1 MSTALTGQVT
11 HDAAETYEAFFVPAL
26 FSQWTGPMLDG
37 ADVHERAGA
46 RRVVDVACGTGVLA
60 RAASARLGPAG
71 SVTGIDPNAGM
82 LAVASRMSPDIAWR
96 AGRAEALPLDD
107 ASFDAVLCQ
116 FGLMFFDDRVAGL
129 REMARVLRPGGR
141 MAIAVWD
148 SLGRCGGF
156 AELTRLLERV
166 CGKEAADA
174 LRAPFGL
181 GDTGELGA
189 LFARAGIAG
198 VRIDTLAATARFP
211 SLDAWIRTNV
221 RGWSFSELV
230 DDEQLEALVVQAQH
244 GMARFVDKDGS
255 VAFGVSAHLVSA
267 RRP

>member
-1 MSTALTGQVT
+1 MSNALTGQVT

-26 FSQWTGPMLDG
+26 FSPWTGPMLD
-37 ADVHERAGA
+37 AAEVHAGA
-46 RRVVDVACGTGVLA
+46 SAARILDVACGTGVLA

-129 REMARVLRPGGR
+129 REMARVLRPDGR
-141 MAIAVWD
+141 MAVAVWD
-148 SLGRCGGF
+148 SIGRCAGF
-156 AELTRLLERV
+156 AELARLLDRM
-166 CGKEAADA
+166 CGQEAADA
-174 LRAPFGL
+174 LRAPFAL

-221 RGWSFSELV
+221 RGWSFSELG
-230 DDEQLEALVVQAQH
+230 DEEQLEALVVQAKR
-244 GMARFVDKDGS
+244 GMARFVQEDGS